1 MLAMLT
7 AGSMGFTACSSDDV
21 VDGGN
26 TNNGVAGKMV
36 KTSFAL
42 NIPYGNKSGR
52 MSVEETQANSNAT
65 TGTFNGMSDMRL
77 LSFNGDVTNA
87 NLRKKIC
94 LGGTKDAFQTDNRRS
109 VYRDVTIPV
118 GTTNFLFYGE
128 TYDNSTIDATSEA
141 GMNRLFEV
149 GSLEASTELKKD
161 PNANNATDGPDKDGN
176 GGLKLENINFSLKK
190 ILTTT
195 FAADPKGQ
203 VIAEQLSKVYTT
215 SFGGKTWSEIAGKTD
230 KTVEEKHAA
239 EMFNKFKNLTAG
251 SANAVKLTLQEL
263 KKSCGREV
271 PASLETA
278 QDILEAIAFNA
289 NAAITAINYQGNN
302 TDFPRNLGMPDGAAK
317 GSFNS
322 DGDFTYNLT
331 STTIANSG
339 IDYTKITYPAA
350 LNYFIQTDLGANNDP
365 FNTLSNWP
373 TIQEWLGTSTTAYD
387 WADKGWGDKVL
398 ETTRTIA
405 LKTPIQY
412 GVANLES
419 NVTVTASTLE
429 DNAIEQGKLLAN
441 QKISTSNSKYFTLK
455 GILVGAQPA
464 SVNWDYTPTAAAYDH
479 TIYDRQMTT
488 ADNKIYNGGVGTT
501 NYTLVLDNANATTKS
516 VYVTLELVNNTG
528 VDFYGVDGLVPDGGT
543 FYLVGTLDPE
553 TGGNGDSKQDH
564 VFVKSHRTIANFHI
578 GAESLKKAYNTIP
591 DLRSTQISLGL
602 AVDLEW
608 KDGITFT
615 VDL

>member
-21 VDGGN
+21 AGGGN
-26 TNNGVAGKMV
+26 TDSGVAGKMV

-42 NIPYGNKSGR
+42 NIPYGSKSGR
-52 MSVEETQANSNAT
+52 MSVDETQANTNAT
-65 TGTFNGMSDMRL
+65 SGKFNGMYDMRL

-94 LGGTKDAFQTDNRRS
+94 LGGTEDAFQSDNRRS

-128 TYDNSTIDATSEA
+128 TYDHSSIDATTET
-141 GMNRLFEV
+141 GMNKLFEV
-149 GSLEASTELKKD
+149 GSLEASNELKKT
-161 PNANNATDGPDKDGN
+161 PNANEATDGPDKDGK
-176 GGLKLENINFSLKK
+176 GGLKLENITFSLRK
-190 ILTTT
+190 ILMTP
-195 FAADPKGQ
+195 FADDAKGQ
-203 VIAEQLSKVYTT
+203 NIAEKLSEVYKT
-215 SFGGKTWSEIAGKTD
+215 SFGGETWSEIAEKAD

-271 PASLETA
+271 PASLA
-278 QDILEAIAFNA
+278 AANDILEAIAFNA
-289 NAAITAINYQGNN
+289 QQAITAINYQNNN

-317 GSFNS
+317 GSFNN
-322 DGDFTYNLT
+322 DGDFTYNVT
-331 STTIANSG
+331 STTIALSG

-350 LNYFIQTDLGANNDP
+350 LNYFIQTDLGANDNP
-365 FNTLSNWP
+365 FNTLNNWP
-373 TIQEWLGTSTTAYD
+373 SINQWLGTSTTAYD
-387 WADKGWGDKVL
+387 WSGNKWGNTVE

-429 DNAIEQGKLLAN
+429 DNAVDQGKLLAN
-441 QKISTSNSKYFTLK
+441 QKISTSSSKYFTLK
-455 GILVGAQPA
+455 GVLVGAQPA

-488 ADNKIYNGGVGTT
+488 ADNKIYNGGTGTT

-528 VDFYGVDGLVPDGGT
+528 VDFYGVDGLVPNGGT
-543 FYLVGTLDPE
+543 FYLIGTLDPE

-564 VFVKSHRTIANFHI
+564 VFVKSHRTIANFKI

-608 KDGITFT
+608 KDGITFE
-615 VDL
+615 VEL

>member
-21 VDGGN
+21 AGGGN
-26 TNNGVAGKMV
+26 TDSGVAGKMV

-42 NIPYGNKSGR
+42 NIPYGSKSGR
-52 MSVEETQANSNAT
+52 MSVDETQANTNAT
-65 TGTFNGMSDMRL
+65 SGKFNGMYDMRL
-77 LSFNGDVTNA
+77 LSFNGDVSNA

-94 LGGTKDAFQTDNRRS
+94 LGGTEDAFQTDNRRS

-128 TYDNSTIDATSEA
+128 TYNHEGFSMDQK
-141 GMNRLFEV
+141 FEK
-149 GSLEASTELKKD
+149 GFLEASDELKKA
-161 PNANNATDGPDKDGN
+161 PRANNESDGSDQGKT
-176 GGLKLENINFSLKK
+176 GLDLAKITFSLKP
-190 ILTTT
+190 ILETTYAEDT
-195 FAADPKGQ
+195 KAQG
-203 VIAEQLSKVYTT
+203 VIEALKTVYTT
-215 SFGGKTWSEIAGKTD
+215 SYGGETWSEIAAKANQTA
-230 KTVEEKHAA
+230 TEKHAA
-239 EMFNKFKNLTAG
+239 EMFTKFSSLRAG
-251 SANAVKLTLQEL
+251 SADAVRLTLEEL

-271 PASLETA
+271 PTSLEVA
-278 QDILEAIAFNA
+278 QDILEAIAYNA
-289 NAAITAINYQGNN
+289 DAAIKDLDPTKNN
-302 TDFPRNLGMPDGAAK
+302 FPTNLGMPVGAAK
-317 GSFNS
+317 GSFNAA
-322 DGDFTYNLT
+322 GDFTYDVKN
-331 STTIANSG
+331 TTITANGNS
-339 IDYTKITYPAA
+339 IDYTTITYPAA
-350 LNYFIQTDLGANNDP
+350 LNYFIQTDLGANNAP

-373 TIQEWLGTSTTAYD
+373 SIDQWLGTSTYE
-387 WADKGWGDKVL
+387 WADNGWGNTVE

-429 DNAIEQGKLLAN
+429 DNAVDQGKLLAN
-441 QKISTSNSKYFTLK
+441 QKISTSSSKYFTLK
-455 GILVGAQPA
+455 GVLVGAQPA

-488 ADNKIYNGGVGTT
+488 ADNKIYNGGTGTT

-528 VDFYGVDGLVPDGGT
+528 VDFYGVDGLVPNGGT
-543 FYLVGTLDPE
+543 FYLIGTLDPE

-564 VFVKSHRTIANFHI
+564 VFVKSHRTIANFKI

-608 KDGITFT
+608 KDGITFE
-615 VDL
+615 VEL

>member
-21 VDGGN
+21 AGGGN
-26 TNNGVAGKMV
+26 TDSGVAGKMV

-42 NIPYGNKSGR
+42 NIPYGSKSGR
-52 MSVEETQANSNAT
+52 MSVDETQANTNAT
-65 TGTFNGMSDMRL
+65 SGKFNGMYDMRL

-94 LGGTKDAFQTDNRRS
+94 LGGTGDAFQTDNRRS

-128 TYDNSTIDATSEA
+128 TYNHEGFSMDQK
-141 GMNRLFEV
+141 FEK
-149 GSLEASTELKKD
+149 GYLEASNALK
-161 PNANNATDGPDKDGN
+161 NAPAASDAAESTDVT
-176 GGLKLENINFSLKK
+176 LENIHFDLKT
-190 ILTTT
+190 ILSAGET
-195 FAADPKGQ
+195 FADDAKAQ
-203 VIAEQLSKVYTT
+203 TIIAALKSVYTT
-215 SFGGKTWSEIAGKTD
+215 TYNSQTWSSIAASPSNAT
-230 KTVEEKHAA
+230 EKHAA
-239 EMFNKFKNLTAG
+239 EMFKQFETLKAG
-251 SANAVKLTLQEL
+251 SAAAVKLTLQEL

-271 PASLETA
+271 PTSLA
-278 QDILEAIAFNA
+278 DAADILEAIAFNA
-289 NAAITAINYQGNN
+289 NAAINSIGYDEDNLDNN
-302 TDFPRNLGMPDGAAK
+302 FPRNLGMPEGAAK
-317 GSFNS
+317 GSFS
-322 DGDFTYNLT
+322 DTGDFTYDTKN
-331 STTIANSG
+331 TTISTSG

-350 LNYFIQTDLGANNDP
+350 LNYFIQTELAANDNP

-373 TIQEWLGTSTTAYD
+373 TINEWLGTAAYD
-387 WADKGWGDKVL
+387 WSAKGWGNKVV

-412 GVANLES
+412 GVANLQS
-419 NVTVTASTLE
+419 NVTVTAATLE
-429 DNAIEQGKLLAN
+429 DNAKSQGKLLEN
-441 QKISTSNSKYFTLK
+441 QKITTSASKNFKLT
-455 GILVGAQPA
+455 GVLVGAQPA

-488 ADNKIYNGGVGTT
+488 ADNKIYNGGTGTT

-528 VDFYGVDGLVPDGGT
+528 VDFYGVDGLVPNGGT

-564 VFVKSHRTIANFHI
+564 VFVKSHRTIANFKI
-578 GAESLKKAYNTIP
+578 GATSLQNAYNTIP

-608 KDGITFT
+608 KDGITFD
-615 VDL
+615 VEL